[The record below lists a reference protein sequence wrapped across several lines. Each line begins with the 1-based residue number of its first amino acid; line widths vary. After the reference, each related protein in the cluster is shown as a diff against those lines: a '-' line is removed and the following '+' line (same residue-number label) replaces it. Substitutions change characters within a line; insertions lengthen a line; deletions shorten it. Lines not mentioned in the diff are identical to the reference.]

1 MHTIL
6 RPREVQGGLFRLSE
20 VVLDGHTYSDRV
32 FSANVVF
39 HSGPTEIF
47 VEFLTETPVIYAIAK
62 GAKEPRPQPGF
73 VPSEAALLDYGFDA
87 HRLVHPA
94 AEGWRVAQETASP
107 FVSLGM
113 WEHCMDCANPALFR
127 VPWLDLGGTRFSEI
141 VSVSFRRATPISQ
154 TDRSFYDNGGGNLIR
169 GTAWIARVQMCGTVE
184 IDPIRP

>member
-6 RPREVQGGLFRLSE
+6 RPRAVEGGLVRLNE

-32 FSANVVF
+32 HSADVAF
-39 HSGPTEIF
+39 DSGIAEIF
-47 VEFLTETPVIYAIAK
+47 VECLTEIPAGYAIAK
-62 GAKEPRPQPGF
+62 DTQQPRPQPGF
-73 VPSEAALLDYGFDA
+73 VPTETALLYGDFDA
-87 HRLVHPA
+87 HRLVHPM
-94 AEGWRVAQETASP
+94 AEGWRVAQETATP

-154 TDRSFYDNGGGNLIR
+154 ADRSFYDNGGGNLIR

-184 IDPIRP
+184 IDPI